1 MKDHVI
7 EKLNKEVAGI
17 MCDANNRYKSF
28 VSYDNGKKVA
38 YMRLLK
44 TLYRCM

>member
-1 MKDHVI
+1 MKDQVV
-7 EKLNKEVAGI
+7 EKLNKEDVDI